1 MVCDFKHIVCTF
13 WCTWVIVTT
22 LHGRNNIKI
31 ITPYI
36 SNNLMSCCRKVEDL
50 LITKCNPVLC
60 LKWLQFTYVNA
71 LHLHTFLRAVE
82 PNVINPIYVF
92 PQLKLTTRYNS
103 QASALML
110 TVRLKLSSSAYLKQ
124 ATSKCIFLLRQKQLL
139 RYNMSVYIPNLAV
152 L

>member
-1 MVCDFKHIVCTF
+1 MTCDFKRIVCIC
-13 WCTWVIVTT
+13 WCTWAIITT

-31 ITPYI
+31 ITPHT
-36 SNNLMSCCRKVEDL
+36 SNNLMSCCYKVGDL

-60 LKWLQFTYVNA
+60 LKLLQFTYANA
-71 LHLHTFLRAVE
+71 SHLHTFVRAVE
-82 PNVINPIYVF
+82 PNVISPVYVF

-110 TVRLKLSSSAYLKQ
+110 TARLKLSSSAYLKQ

-139 RYNMSVYIPNLAV
+139 RYNLSVYFPNLAV
-152 L
+152 K